1 MKLQEKT
8 LWQNIK
14 SQNLFPVY
22 LIRGNEGYL
31 KQKYANLLA
40 DSVVPAGLEAFNFHK
55 LKGEDTTPEEIATC
69 VEALP
74 AMCERTC
81 VFVHDFDFDGCNET
95 EREQLV
101 ALMSDLP
108 NTCVLIFW
116 QDTKGFSTKTKL
128 AKEIFSLIDKN
139 GAVCDLD
146 KREPRELVKF
156 IVSECKKN
164 EREIDFDVANYMLN
178 CVGDDMAN
186 LLNEVEKL
194 CAFTKGTIRESDIDA
209 VCIKSVEATAFQMI
223 DALLS
228 NNFDEAFRDIKILF
242 EQKTEPTM
250 IFGAIVST
258 YVDMY
263 RVKATL
269 ESGKLLSDLRS
280 VYPAA
285 YKSDFKL
292 RNAANRTKKYSLVA
306 LENSLEVLSRADFK
320 LKTSFDDNQMVLEKL
335 LIELAK
341 ARKAS

>member
-14 SQNLFPVY
+14 SDNLLPVY
-22 LIRGNEGYL
+22 LIKGNEGYL

-81 VFVHDFDFDGCNET
+81 VFVHDFDFDDCNEA
-95 EREQLV
+95 EREQMV
-101 ALMSDLP
+101 ALLSDLP
-108 NTCVLIFW
+108 DTCVLIFW

-128 AKEIFSLIDKN
+128 AKEILSLIDKN

-164 EREIDFDVANYMLN
+164 EREIDFDVANYMLT

-223 DALLS
+223 DALLA

-269 ESGKLLSDLRS
+269 ESGKSLSDLRS

-292 RNAANRTKKYSLVA
+292 RNAANRAKKYSLLA
-306 LENSLEVLSRADFK
+306 LENSLEILSRADFK

>member
-14 SQNLFPVY
+14 SGNLLPVY

-81 VFVHDFDFDGCNET
+81 VFVHDFDFDDCNEG
-95 EREQLV
+95 EKEQLIS
-101 ALMSDLP
+101 LLSDLP
-108 NTCVLIFW
+108 DTCVLIFW

-128 AKEIFSLIDKN
+128 SKEILSLIDKA

-164 EREIDFDVANYMLN
+164 EREIDFDVANYMLS
-178 CVGDDMAN
+178 CVGDDMSN
-186 LLNEVEKL
+186 LVNEVEKL

-223 DALLS
+223 DALLA
-228 NNFDEAFRDIKILF
+228 NNFDEAFSDIKILF
-242 EQKTEPTM
+242 EQKTEPNM

-263 RVKATL
+263 RAKVTL
-269 ESGKLLSDLRS
+269 ESGKSLADLRG
-280 VYPAA
+280 VYPAV
-285 YKSDFKL
+285 YKSDFRLK
-292 RNAANRTKKYSLVA
+292 NAANRAKKYSLPA
-306 LENSLEVLSRADFK
+306 LENSLEILSRADFK
-320 LKTSFDDNQMVLEKL
+320 LKQTMDDKQMVLEKL